1 MHYNKSPWH
10 FVLPAGLLRF
20 ILCLSSLS
28 VLKCSC
34 YVQSSASGLDQL
46 LAGSLPLP
54 SYTDTPLSLDQ
65 PPPSVCGWGYTNRG
79 TTHNLGSHTTLSQR
93 WRTRSQINVTSF
105 STPQEI
111 TWAKNMRHSISEQE
125 INWFYI
131 MYWLRTSFPSINWL
145 SKT

>member
-1 MHYNKSPWH
+1 MHYNKSLWH

-65 PPPSVCGWGYTNRG
+65 PPPVSVDGA
-79 TTHNLGSHTTLSQR
+79 TLTGAL
-93 WRTRSQINVTSF
+93 RT
-105 STPQEI
+105 
-111 TWAKNMRHSISEQE
+111 TWAAIQPLVNADVRDHRS
-125 INWFYI
+125 
-131 MYWLRTSFPSINWL
+131 TSLL
-145 SKT
+145 SPPHKKLPGLKICVIQFQSKKLIGFI